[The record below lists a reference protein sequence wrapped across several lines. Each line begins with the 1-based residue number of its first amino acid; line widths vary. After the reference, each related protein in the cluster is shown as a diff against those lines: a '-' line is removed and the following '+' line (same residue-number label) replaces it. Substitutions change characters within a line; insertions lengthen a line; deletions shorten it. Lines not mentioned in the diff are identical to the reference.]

1 MLVLSECQNSK
12 VMNKAAQVQGQHAGI
27 LQISDVLALAPV
39 ISLGAITGEK
49 AAEHL
54 PAIQDFI
61 PTFVDTTGY
70 FWLEFK
76 KSGTIFAPTKPGKL
90 GPGIFSQNMILSFP
104 WPDDE
109 LTSLTT

>member
-27 LQISDVLALAPV
+27 LQISD
-39 ISLGAITGEK
+39 
-49 AAEHL
+49 
-54 PAIQDFI
+54 IQDFI

-109 LTSLTT
+109 LTSVTT